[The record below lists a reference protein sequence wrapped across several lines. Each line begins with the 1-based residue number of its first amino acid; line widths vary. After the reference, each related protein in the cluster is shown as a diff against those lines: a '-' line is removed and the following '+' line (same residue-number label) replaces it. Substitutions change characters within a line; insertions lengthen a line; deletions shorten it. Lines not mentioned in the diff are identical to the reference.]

1 MGFTCKSDGDPDMIL
16 ERSPRRALGENGV
29 RYRVAA
35 CRQRL
40 RNSRTTHRAINQSQ
54 MDHDPREPGLPRS
67 EYFDEAGAF
76 VTPAAATRILLPR
89 QPFERRVTLA
99 LIETEEKVG
108 IT

>member
-1 MGFTCKSDGDPDMIL
+1 MIPQ
-16 ERSPRRALGENGV
+16 RFPRRVVGENGV

-54 MDHDPREPGLPRS
+54 MDKDSREPGLPAS
-67 EYFDEAGAF
+67 NYFDEAAGFLSSGVATDVVF
-76 VTPAAATRILLPR
+76 DARAA
-89 QPFERRVTLA
+89 ESRVTLA
-99 LIETEEKVG
+99 LMEAEEKVG